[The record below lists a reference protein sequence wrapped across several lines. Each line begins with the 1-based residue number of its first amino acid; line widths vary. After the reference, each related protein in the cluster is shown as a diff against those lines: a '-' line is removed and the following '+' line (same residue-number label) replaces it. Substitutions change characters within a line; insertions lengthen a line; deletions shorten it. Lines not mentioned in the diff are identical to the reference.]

1 MKRKTLVTLATFC
14 CLLAA
19 AIIFISCGHHHDDST
34 DATSGCTQIANVTK
48 IYLFGSTDEH
58 DGNLGG
64 RTGADALLDADGNKP
79 VACTTATHAFISVD
93 ANDSIANM
101 PTTYC
106 FPDNIKIYAP
116 DGITIIADN
125 WADLMDSSIDVSLMD
140 AGLFP
145 VGKKREYWWTGSLAN
160 GTLNSG
166 NNANGWT
173 ENLDVSGGAYA
184 NAAATDSTWL
194 ANDIDVSSTNNGL
207 VGLCY

>member
-125 WADLMDSSIDVSLMD
+125 WAALMDSSIDVSLRERNVRSTTETSGVETRKAIPVSFPLV
-140 AGLFP
+140 AGRTSPTAFAAP
-145 VGKKREYWWTGSLAN
+145 V
-160 GTLNSG
+160 
-166 NNANGWT
+166 
-173 ENLDVSGGAYA
+173 LDGMMLI
-184 NAAATDSTWL
+184 AAARPPRQSFFEGPST
-194 ANDIDVSSTNNGL
+194 VF
-207 VGLCY
+207 